1 MKWTQA
7 FIPTL
12 KECPADVEVISHKLM
27 LRSGFIRQLA
37 RGIYDYLPLGLRVLR
52 KIETI
57 VREELNKA
65 GCLEVLLPVV
75 IPGELWKETGRW
87 DHYGRELLRIKDRSD
102 RDFCIGPTQEEVITD
117 LVRREVRSYRELP
130 KNFYQIHTKFRDEIR
145 PRFGLMRGREF
156 IMKDGYS
163 FHNSLEDLDA
173 HYELMRKTYI
183 QIFKRCGLETKVVEA
198 DTGSIGGSS
207 SHEVMVIAN
216 TGESAI
222 AFCSKCD

>member
-12 KECPADVEVISHKLM
+12 KECPADVEVVSHKLM

-75 IPGELWKETGRW
+75 IPGELWQETGPQGVPSF
-87 DHYGRELLRIKDRSD
+87 YVVLCS
-102 RDFCIGPTQEEVITD
+102 GPKKQQPV
-117 LVRREVRSYRELP
+117 
-130 KNFYQIHTKFRDEIR
+130 
-145 PRFGLMRGREF
+145 
-156 IMKDGYS
+156 
-163 FHNSLEDLDA
+163 
-173 HYELMRKTYI
+173 
-183 QIFKRCGLETKVVEA
+183 
-198 DTGSIGGSS
+198 SS
-207 SHEVMVIAN
+207 S
-216 TGESAI
+216 S
-222 AFCSKCD
+222 

>member
-12 KECPADVEVISHKLM
+12 KECPADVEVVSHKLM

-75 IPGELWKETGRW
+75 IPGELWQETGRW

-117 LVRREVRSYRELP
+117 LVRREIRSYRELP

-173 HYELMRKTYI
+173 HYELMRKTYV
-183 QIFKRCGLETKVVEA
+183 QIFKRCGLETKVV
-198 DTGSIGGSS
+198 
-207 SHEVMVIAN
+207 
-216 TGESAI
+216 
-222 AFCSKCD
+222 

>member
-12 KECPADVEVISHKLM
+12 KECPADVEVVSHKLM

-75 IPGELWKETGRW
+75 IPGELWQETGRW

-117 LVRREVRSYRELP
+117 LVRREIRSYRELP

-173 HYELMRKTYI
+173 HYELMRKTYV

-207 SHEVMVIAN
+207 SH
-216 TGESAI
+216 
-222 AFCSKCD
+222 